1 MLLAP
6 SCGRILTS
14 ILQST
19 RLGANNLSFA
29 FPSVCAMEAQVF
41 GLSGLQILAAF
52 LCVFTN
58 HLPKL
63 ALAII
68 RKKHTQDVPQDVR
81 VRQEEA

>member
-1 MLLAP
+1 
-6 SCGRILTS
+6 
-14 ILQST
+14 
-19 RLGANNLSFA
+19 
-29 FPSVCAMEAQVF
+29 MEAQVF